1 MPYMNKCTVM
11 GHLGRDAELRYL
23 PSGKAVANFT
33 LAVSKKWKDERGEQK
48 EKTSW
53 IRVTCFGGWAENAG
67 NMKKGQLCLVNG
79 ELTQESYEDKDKNK
93 REKTYVS
100 AFEVYALESPKRD
113 GAPPQPQQQRAQR
126 APEPVTADAV
136 LDDCPF

>member
-1 MPYMNKCTVM
+1 M

-33 LAVSKKWKDERGEQK
+33 LAVTKKWKDGNEQK

-67 NMKKGQLCLVNG
+67 KMQKGQLCLVNG

-100 AFEVYALESPKRD
+100 AFEVFALESPKRD
-113 GAPPQPQQQRAQR
+113 DVPKQQAQR
-126 APEPVTADAV
+126 PAPAAAQPTMATDGP
-136 LDDCPF
+136 DSDCPF